1 MEELIYVN
9 YMLSLD
15 SPIVH
20 VVVLVHYHVTV
31 NAAHVVVAALH
42 HALYHM
48 FVIAVHHVVVVDR
61 R

>member
-20 VVVLVHYHVTV
+20 VVVRARCHVAV
-31 NAAHVVVAALH
+31 NAVHVVVAVHH
-42 HALYHM
+42 HAL
-48 FVIAVHHVVVVDR
+48 
-61 R
+61 

>member
-20 VVVLVHYHVTV
+20 VVVRVRYHVAV
-31 NAAHVVVAALH
+31 NVVHVVVAVPH
-42 HALYHM
+42 HAL
-48 FVIAVHHVVVVDR
+48 
-61 R
+61 